1 MRMSEL
7 DIGSSKSARLNAKSP
22 GLYHLGYGMLDGSER
37 VPYGEYIHTVGLAV
51 IVTHEHIHTVWSGV
65 LARSC
70 GDYVAAVHPCGQD
83 VLERRVEGHMT
94 LQPTT
99 AC

>member
-1 MRMSEL
+1 MSEL

-22 GLYHLGYGMLDGSER
+22 GLYHLGYGMLDDSER

-51 IVTHEHIHTVWSGV
+51 VVAYEHVHTAFRYVFARASGY
-65 LARSC
+65 
-70 GDYVAAVHPCGQD
+70 DVAAVHPCGQNG
-83 VLERRVEGHMT
+83 LERLVEGHMP
-94 LQPTT
+94 LQPPT